1 MQRCRAGAKI
11 ERWRGVEEVQRFRGS
26 EVQRCRGADA
36 NAIAEAEAQVQ
47 WCRGAEEQVQT
58 RQMSKGQRCPN
69 V

>member
-1 MQRCRAGAKI
+1 MQSRSKDREMERCRGGA
-11 ERWRGVEEVQRFRGS
+11 EVQRFRGS